1 MYSGHLLCKII
12 SLLLLHAILFYS
24 MEECEALCTRLAVM
38 VNGQFKCLGSPQHL
52 KGKFG
57 EGYTLLARVGPKDE
71 YGIPDPQPL
80 MNYIE
85 EKFPCCVLKDVHQG
99 MVNYH
104 ITDKTLH
111 LAAIFGIMERAKA
124 TFNIEDYSV
133 SQTTLEQVFINFAR
147 AQIPPHENES
157 GCCKGCFS
165 ICDICCCC
173 CNQPSY
179 DVISA
184 DSVA

>member
-1 MYSGHLLCKII
+1 
-12 SLLLLHAILFYS
+12 

-57 EGYTLLARVGPKDE
+57 EGYTLLARVGTKEDQH
-71 YGIPDPQPL
+71 IPDPQPL
-80 MNYIE
+80 MNFIE
-85 EKFPCCVLKDVHQG
+85 DKFRGCILKDVHQG

-104 ITDKTLH
+104 ITDTSLKW
-111 LAAIFGIMERAKA
+111 AAIFGSMEKAKS

-147 AQIPPHENES
+147 AQIPPQENET
-157 GCCKGCFS
+157 GCCRGCFS
-165 ICDICCCC
+165 VCHMCSSCCDSRSDYVEINGEPC
-173 CNQPSY
+173 
-179 DVISA
+179 
-184 DSVA
+184 